1 MTSKTPRRRLPT
13 VRPVDPVVD
22 PVVDPADEPRFRSG
36 AVARMVRMPVSTLR
50 IWERRYSISRP
61 ALTPSGQ
68 RLYSA
73 ADVRRLGLVKQ
84 LTERGHAIGN
94 LAGLEWAQLQA
105 VANTHASTVAGPRAT
120 APERPWRLAVVGPAL
135 ARRLQRASVRLAIG
149 RSMEVG
155 GVYASLTQAA
165 EDRQHNPFDAV
176 LVHDAR
182 PDRLDRPPSLRDVP
196 LALLYRFASEPV
208 CERLSADNVAL
219 LREPQGDTA
228 LGQWLRG
235 LCAKPAAPTREAP
248 VPGDEA
254 LRPRRWDDAQLTEFA
269 GLSSTIACECPHHVA
284 ELLMQLS
291 HFEAYSAECASS
303 SHADAQLHGFLR
315 GVASTSR
322 ALFEDALE
330 RVAVHE
336 GLLVPS

>member
-1 MTSKTPRRRLPT
+1 MATKTPHRRPPPALL
-13 VRPVDPVVD
+13 
-22 PVVDPADEPRFRSG
+22 VDPADEPRFRSG
-36 AVARMVRMPVSTLR
+36 AVARMVRMPVATLR
-50 IWERRYSISRP
+50 IWERRYNVSRP

-73 ADVRRLGLVKQ
+73 AEVRRLGLMKQ
-84 LTERGHAIGN
+84 LTELGHAIGN
-94 LAGLEWAQLQA
+94 LAALDWAQLQA

-120 APERPWRLAVVGPAL
+120 PPQRPWRLAVVGTAL
-135 ARRLQRASVRLAIG
+135 AKRLQRASVRLALG
-149 RSMEVG
+149 RSMEVS
-155 GVYASLTQAA
+155 GVYASVQQAA
-165 EDRQHNPFDAV
+165 AALQHSPFDA
-176 LVHDAR
+176 LLLHDAR
-182 PDRLDRPPSLRDVP
+182 PNALLRPQSLREMPIAV
-196 LALLYRFASEPV
+196 LYRFAAEPV
-208 CERLSADNVAL
+208 CERLAADNVAL

-235 LCAKPAAPTREAP
+235 VCTSDAAPAHVP
-248 VPGDEA
+248 PMPGDEVP
-254 LRPRRWDDAQLTEFA
+254 RPRRWDDAQLTDFA

-291 HFEAYSAECASS
+291 HFEAYSAECANS

-336 GLLVPS
+336 GLLLPS

>member
-1 MTSKTPRRRLPT
+1 MTTKTSRPPPPT
-13 VRPVDPVVD
+13 ARPAL
-22 PVVDPADEPRFRSG
+22 PADEPRYRSG
-36 AVARMVRMPVSTLR
+36 AVARMVRMPVATLR
-50 IWERRYSISRP
+50 IWERRYHVSRP

-73 ADVRRLGLVKQ
+73 AEVRRLGLMKQ
-84 LTERGHAIGN
+84 LTELGHAIGN
-94 LAGLEWAQLQA
+94 LASLDWTQLQA
-105 VANTHASTVAGPRAT
+105 VANTHASAVAGPRAQAAK
-120 APERPWRLAVVGPAL
+120 APERPWRLAVVGAAL
-135 ARRLQRASVRLAIG
+135 ARRLQRAGVRLALG
-149 RSMEVG
+149 RSMEVS
-155 GVYASLTQAA
+155 GVYATVQQAA
-165 EDRQHNPFDAV
+165 AALQGSPFDAL

-182 PDRLDRPPSLRDVP
+182 PGALVRPHSLSDMP
-196 LALLYRFASEPV
+196 LAVLYRFAAEPV
-208 CERLSADNVAL
+208 CERLAADSVAL

-228 LGQWLRG
+228 LGQWLRSV
-235 LCAKPAAPTREAP
+235 CACTTATAHAAPIAGEEA
-248 VPGDEA
+248 V
-254 LRPRRWDDAQLTEFA
+254 RPRRWDDAQLSDFA

-291 HFEAYSAECASS
+291 HFEAYSAECANS

>member
-1 MTSKTPRRRLPT
+1 MTTKTPRRRPPAART
-13 VRPVDPVVD
+13 AE
-22 PVVDPADEPRFRSG
+22 PADEPRFRSG
-36 AVARMVRMPVSTLR
+36 SVARMVRMPVATLR
-50 IWERRYSISRP
+50 IWERRYNVSRP

-73 ADVRRLGLVKQ
+73 AEVRRLGLMKQ
-84 LTERGHAIGN
+84 LTELGHAIGN
-94 LAGLEWAQLQA
+94 LASLDWTQLQA
-105 VANTHASTVAGPRAT
+105 VANTHASTVAGPRAQAAKT
-120 APERPWRLAVVGPAL
+120 PERPWRLAVVGTAL

-149 RSMEVG
+149 RSMEVS
-155 GVYASLTQAA
+155 GVYASLQQAA
-165 EDRQHNPFDAV
+165 AALQRSPFDAL

-182 PDRLDRPPSLRDVP
+182 PDALVRPHGLRDMP
-196 LALLYRFASEPV
+196 LAVLYRFAAEPV
-208 CERLSADNVAL
+208 CERLAADNVAL

-228 LGQWLRG
+228 LGQWLRSV
-235 LCAKPAAPTREAP
+235 CARFTATERAAPMPSE
-248 VPGDEA
+248 EA
-254 LRPRRWDDAQLTEFA
+254 LRPRRWDDAQLTDFA

-291 HFEAYSAECASS
+291 HFEAYSAECANS

>member
-1 MTSKTPRRRLPT
+1 MTSKTSRS
-13 VRPVDPVVD
+13 RPPS
-22 PVVDPADEPRFRSG
+22 DEPAYRSG
-36 AVARMVRMPVSTLR
+36 AVARMVRMPVATLR
-50 IWERRYSISRP
+50 IWQRRYNVSSP

-73 ADVRRLGLVKQ
+73 ADVRRLSLLKQ
-84 LTERGHAIGN
+84 LTDLGHAIGS
-94 LAGLEWAQLQA
+94 LAALDWAQLQT
-105 VANTHASTVAGPRAT
+105 VANTHASAVAVPRAP
-120 APERPWRLAVVGPAL
+120 APEQPWRVAVVGVAL
-135 ARRLQRASVRLAIG
+135 AKRLQRASVRLAVG
-149 RSMEVG
+149 RSMEIS
-155 GVYASLTQAA
+155 GVYATVTQAA
-165 EDRQHNPFDAV
+165 AALKNNPFDAL

-182 PDRLDRPPSLRDVP
+182 PGALIRPRVLQDMPI
-196 LALLYRFASEPV
+196 AMLYRFAAEPM
-208 CERLSADNVAL
+208 CAQWAADNVAL

-235 LCAKPAAPTREAP
+235 VHTSASTAPRAAPIAHDDA
-248 VPGDEA
+248 V
-254 LRPRRWDDAQLTEFA
+254 RPRRWDDAQLTDFA

-336 GLLVPS
+336 GLLVPP

>member
-1 MTSKTPRRRLPT
+1 MPIKTLRRRPAASKPT
-13 VRPVDPVVD
+13 L
-22 PVVDPADEPRFRSG
+22 PADEPRYRSG
-36 AVARMVRMPVSTLR
+36 AVARMVRMPVATLR
-50 IWERRYSISRP
+50 IWERRYNVSRP

-73 ADVRRLGLVKQ
+73 AEVRRLGLLKQ
-84 LTERGHAIGN
+84 LTELGHAIGN
-94 LAGLEWAQLQA
+94 LAPLDWTQLQA
-105 VANTHASTVAGPRAT
+105 VANTHARTVAGQRGHAAK
-120 APERPWRLAVVGPAL
+120 APERPWRLAVVGAAL
-135 ARRLQRASVRLAIG
+135 AKRLQRASVRLALG
-149 RSMEVG
+149 RSMEVS
-155 GVYASLTQAA
+155 GVYATVQQAA
-165 EDRQHNPFDAV
+165 AAQRHSPFDAL

-182 PDRLDRPPSLRDVP
+182 PAAQIRPQNLRDMPMAV
-196 LALLYRFASEPV
+196 LYRFAAEPV
-208 CERLSADNVAL
+208 CEQLAANNVAL

-228 LGQWLRG
+228 LGQWLRSV
-235 LCAKPAAPTREAP
+235 CTHANATTITPAAAMPS
-248 VPGDEA
+248 DEA
-254 LRPRRWDDAQLTEFA
+254 VRPRRWDDAQLTDFA

-291 HFEAYSAECASS
+291 HFEAYSAECANS

-336 GLLVPS
+336 GLLIPS

>member
-1 MTSKTPRRRLPT
+1 MQTKTPRRRPAAA
-13 VRPVDPVVD
+13 RPAE
-22 PVVDPADEPRFRSG
+22 PADEPRFRSG
-36 AVARMVRMPVSTLR
+36 AVARMVRMPVATLR
-50 IWERRYSISRP
+50 IWERRYNVSRP

-73 ADVRRLGLVKQ
+73 AEVRRLGLLKQ
-84 LTERGHAIGN
+84 LTDLGHAIGS
-94 LAGLEWAQLQA
+94 LAPLDWAQLQA
-105 VANTHASTVAGPRAT
+105 VANTHASTVAGQRAPAAK
-120 APERPWRLAVVGPAL
+120 APAQPWRLAVVGTAL
-135 ARRLQRASVRLAIG
+135 AKRLQRASVRLALG
-149 RSMEVG
+149 RSMEVS
-155 GVYASLTQAA
+155 GVYATVRQAA
-165 EDRQHNPFDAV
+165 AALRHSPFDAL

-182 PDRLDRPPSLRDVP
+182 PDARVRPQSLREMP
-196 LALLYRFASEPV
+196 LAVLYRFAAEPL
-208 CERLSADNVAL
+208 CEQLAADNVAL

-228 LGQWLRG
+228 LGQWLRSV
-235 LCAKPAAPTREAP
+235 ASNTPITVHAATMPS
-248 VPGDEA
+248 DEA
-254 LRPRRWDDAQLTEFA
+254 VRPRRWDDAQLTDFA

-291 HFEAYSAECASS
+291 HFEAYSAECADS

-336 GLLVPS
+336 GLLLPS

>member
-1 MTSKTPRRRLPT
+1 MTTPSPRRRPAAA
-13 VRPVDPVVD
+13 RPP
-22 PVVDPADEPRFRSG
+22 DPADEPRFRSG
-36 AVARMVRMPVSTLR
+36 AVARMVRMPVATLR
-50 IWERRYSISRP
+50 IWERRYDVSHP

-68 RLYSA
+68 RLYSGA
-73 ADVRRLGLVKQ
+73 EVRRLGLIKQ
-84 LTERGHAIGN
+84 LTDLGHAIGN
-94 LAGLEWAQLQA
+94 LAALDWAQLQT
-105 VANTHASTVAGPRAT
+105 VANTHASTVAGTRSSAAT
-120 APERPWRLAVVGPAL
+120 APERPWRLAVVGAAL
-135 ARRLQRASVRLAIG
+135 ARRLQRASVRLALG
-149 RSMEVG
+149 RSMEVS
-155 GVYASLTQAA
+155 GVYATVAQAA
-165 EDRQHNPFDAV
+165 ADLQHRPFDAL

-182 PDRLDRPPSLRDVP
+182 PDALLRPHSLRDTP
-196 LALLYRFASEPV
+196 LAVLYRFAAEPV
-208 CERLSADNVAL
+208 CARLAADNVAL

-235 LCAKPAAPTREAP
+235 LSASTTTTARASPMPSEEA
-248 VPGDEA
+248 V
-254 LRPRRWDDAQLTEFA
+254 RPRRWDDAQLSDFA

-291 HFEAYSAECASS
+291 HFEAYSAECANS

>member
-1 MTSKTPRRRLPT
+1 MPTKTPRRR
-13 VRPVDPVVD
+13 
-22 PVVDPADEPRFRSG
+22 PAITRTALATDEPHFRSG
-36 AVARMVRMPVSTLR
+36 AVARMVRMPVATLR
-50 IWERRYSISRP
+50 IWERRYQVSTP

-73 ADVRRLGLVKQ
+73 ADVRRLGLLNQ
-84 LTERGHAIGN
+84 LTDLGHAIGS
-94 LAGLEWAQLQA
+94 LAALDWPQLQA
-105 VANTHASTVAGPRAT
+105 VANTHASTVAGQRAPAGPAAST
-120 APERPWRLAVVGPAL
+120 PAAPWRVAVVGATLAKRLLRPDVRRAL
-135 ARRLQRASVRLAIG
+135 G
-149 RSMEVG
+149 CSMEVA
-155 GVYASLTQAA
+155 GVHASLELAA
-165 EDRQHNPFDAV
+165 AAIKAAPVNAL

-182 PDRLDRPPSLRDVP
+182 PTGQPRPRGVRDVP
-196 LALLYRFASEPV
+196 TGLLYRFAAEPV
-208 CERLSADNVAL
+208 CQQLAADNVVL

-235 LCAKPAAPTREAP
+235 LRLASAAAPRGATAGHRQEAP
-248 VPGDEA
+248 
-254 LRPRRWDDAQLTEFA
+254 PRRWDDAQLADFA
-269 GLSSTIACECPHHVA
+269 GLSSTIACECPHHIA

-291 HFEAYSAECASS
+291 HFEAYSAECANS
-303 SHADAQLHGFLR
+303 SHADALLHGFLR

>member
-1 MTSKTPRRRLPT
+1 MATKTPRRRPPPSRT
-13 VRPVDPVVD
+13 
-22 PVVDPADEPRFRSG
+22 VDPAGEPRFRSG
-36 AVARMVRMPVSTLR
+36 AVARMVRMPVATLR
-50 IWERRYSISRP
+50 IWERRYNVSRP

-68 RLYSA
+68 RLYSTA
-73 ADVRRLGLVKQ
+73 EVRRLGLLKQ
-84 LTERGHAIGN
+84 LTELGHAIGN
-94 LAGLEWAQLQA
+94 LASLDWAQLQA
-105 VANTHASTVAGPRAT
+105 VANTHASAVAGPRAT
-120 APERPWRLAVVGPAL
+120 PPERPWRLAVVGTAL
-135 ARRLQRASVRLAIG
+135 ARRLQRASVRLALG
-149 RSMEVG
+149 RSMEVS
-155 GVYASLTQAA
+155 GVHASVQQASA
-165 EDRQHNPFDAV
+165 ALQHSPFDAL

-182 PDRLDRPPSLRDVP
+182 PDALVRPQSLRDMPIAV
-196 LALLYRFASEPV
+196 LYRFAAEPV
-208 CERLSADNVAL
+208 CERLAADNVAL

-235 LCAKPAAPTREAP
+235 VCTSTIKTPHVAPMPGEEA
-248 VPGDEA
+248 VQ
-254 LRPRRWDDAQLTEFA
+254 PRRWDDAQLTDFA

-291 HFEAYSAECASS
+291 HFEAYSAECADS

-336 GLLVPS
+336 GLLIPS